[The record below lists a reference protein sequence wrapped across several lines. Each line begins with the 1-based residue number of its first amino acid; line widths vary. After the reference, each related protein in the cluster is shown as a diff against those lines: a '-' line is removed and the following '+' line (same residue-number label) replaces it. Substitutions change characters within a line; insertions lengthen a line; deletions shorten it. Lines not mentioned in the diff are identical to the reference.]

1 MKIVVL
7 AGGISTERDVSLSS
21 GSSIANALAAR
32 GHEIAF
38 VDSFLGVEKPAAGLE
53 SLFKKIPE
61 YQNITVSIPTEPPDL
76 KKIWAARKPDTGCAI
91 GQNVLDICKLADVVF
106 IALHGQGGE
115 DGQIQATFDQLNI
128 TYTGSNFYGCVQ
140 AMNKD
145 VAKHL
150 MKANRIPT
158 ARWEHISD
166 WEPPHM
172 DRVRALGFPMVVKPT
187 CGGSSVGTYIVR
199 NDEELDAALKAAG
212 EVSPDLIC
220 EAYFGGREFS
230 VGILD
235 GKALRPIEI
244 IPVSGW
250 FDYEKKYQPNMTSEV
265 CPADISYEYEKE
277 LKRAALR
284 VHHSLGLGYYSR
296 IDFKM
301 LEDGTFT
308 TLEANTLPG
317 MTPASLFPK
326 EALEAGISYEN
337 LCEMIASHPI
347 KNSGI

>member
-21 GSSIANALAAR
+21 GSTIANALVAK
-32 GHEIAF
+32 GHEVAF
-38 VDSFLGVEKPAAGLE
+38 VDAFLGVEKPAEGLE
-53 SLFKKIPE
+53 SLFKKLPE
-61 YQNITVSIPTEPPDL
+61 YQEISYSVPADPPDL
-76 KKIWAARKPDTGCAI
+76 KKIWAERIPDTGCAI

-128 TYTGSNFYGCVQ
+128 TYTGSGFYGCVQ

-158 ARWEHISD
+158 ARWEHVSD
-166 WEPPHM
+166 WEAPHM
-172 DRVRALGFPMVVKPT
+172 DRIRALGYPVVIKPT
-187 CGGSSVGTYIVR
+187 CGGSSIGTYIVH
-199 NDEELDAALKAAG
+199 DDAEFDAAFKAAS
-212 EVSPDLIC
+212 EVSPDLVC
-220 EAYFGGREFS
+220 EAYFGGREFC

-265 CPADISYEYEKE
+265 CPANIPYEFEKE

-301 LEDGTFT
+301 LDDGTYT
-308 TLEANTLPG
+308 CLEANTLPG
-317 MTPASLFPK
+317 MTPACLFPK
-326 EALEAGISYEN
+326 EALDAGISYED
-337 LCEMIASHPI
+337 LCERIASAPVRA
-347 KNSGI
+347 KGA